1 VCHGVC
7 GDFGFCCIADY
18 CVDVRVGRGER
29 PGAPGF
35 AAFRA
40 GPGRPAGLD
49 ERPGQNP
56 NDRGTPGARVVLA
69 RGPAV
74 RRRRRRAPSSRGAH
88 TRRAPDGR
96 PVRRGAALSM
106 ARAEAGDS
114 MGDSQ
119 PTTGQARDAPEKPA
133 THTPESGSTL
143 VDFTSLISVLQ
154 QRLLAA

>member
-1 VCHGVC
+1 MT
-7 GDFGFCCIADY
+7 
-18 CVDVRVGRGER
+18 
-29 PGAPGF
+29 GAPGS
-35 AAFRA
+35 
-40 GPGRPAGLD
+40 
-49 ERPGQNP
+49 
-56 NDRGTPGARVVLA
+56 RVVLA

-154 QRLLAA
+154 QLWLAA

>member
-1 VCHGVC
+1 VI
-7 GDFGFCCIADY
+7 IASTS
-18 CVDVRVGRGER
+18 VSAGASVPARPVSRLSAPVRADRR
-29 PGAPGF
+29 DWTKDRAKTPMTGAPGS
-35 AAFRA
+35 
-40 GPGRPAGLD
+40 
-49 ERPGQNP
+49 
-56 NDRGTPGARVVLA
+56 RVVLA

-74 RRRRRRAPSSRGAH
+74 RRRAPSSRGAH

-154 QRLLAA
+154 QLWLAA